1 MRKGAHMKTQN
12 CFCLDLL
19 KCHFAPGTC
28 KSDATKHEGSKPHTT
43 EQGHGIHGKSAS
55 QTVAKECPLGTRCN
69 SGKHVGYT
77 DMCIKNKK

>member
-1 MRKGAHMKTQN
+1 MKPQK

-19 KCHFAPGTC
+19 KCPFAPETC
-28 KSDATKHEGSKPHTT
+28 KSDTAKHEESNSKHHTT
-43 EQGHGIHGKSAS
+43 EQNHGIHGKPTS

>member
-1 MRKGAHMKTQN
+1 MKTQK

-19 KCHFAPGTC
+19 KCSFAPGTC
-28 KSDATKHEGSKPHTT
+28 TSDSAKHEESHSKHTP
-43 EQGHGIHGKSAS
+43 EQDHGIHGKSTS
-55 QTVAKECPLGTRCN
+55 QTKAKECPLGTRCN

>member
-1 MRKGAHMKTQN
+1 MKTQK

-19 KCHFAPGTC
+19 KCPFAPETC
-28 KSDATKHEGSKPHTT
+28 KSNAVKHEESHHTT
-43 EQGHGIHGKSAS
+43 EQSHGIHGSPAS
-55 QTVAKECPLGTRCN
+55 QTIAKECPLGTRCN

>member
-1 MRKGAHMKTQN
+1 MKTQK

-19 KCHFAPGTC
+19 KCSFAPEAC
-28 KSDATKHEGSKPHTT
+28 KSDASKHEGSHSKHHTA
-43 EQGHGIHGKSAS
+43 EQDHGVHGNPAS
-55 QTVAKECPLGTRCN
+55 QTIAKECPLGTRCN

>member
-1 MRKGAHMKTQN
+1 MKPQK

-19 KCHFAPGTC
+19 KCPFVPETC
-28 KSDATKHEGSKPHTT
+28 KSEVKHEGTNPKHHAT
-43 EQGHGIHGKSAS
+43 EQDHGIHGKSS
-55 QTVAKECPLGTRCN
+55 QTKAKECPLGTRCN